1 MHTHRL
7 ISAALIIGF
16 TLGVWCAG
24 TAADDGKVQE
34 LNRALSDIG
43 AAEQMI
49 RQKVALAEDTRQML
63 RQLADEFKAEIQ
75 QERRRTNV
83 AAFQQALQI
92 NRIDYNLR
100 LVQRLFGYIDRL
112 DERIGNFRSAV
123 CALDFYRRQ
132 IRDDMLILKT
142 LSDADTAGLM
152 RQLDADLS
160 GFTVQA
166 QKPLLTASTGGL
178 RPLEAIWGDILQGK

>member
-24 TAADDGKVQE
+24 TTADDGKVQE

-63 RQLADEFKAEIQ
+63 QQLADEFKAEIQ

>member
-1 MHTHRL
+1 
-7 ISAALIIGF
+7 
-16 TLGVWCAG
+16 
-24 TAADDGKVQE
+24 
-34 LNRALSDIG
+34 LSDIG